1 MTIFVQINIISDIL
15 IDKSVLNSFMS
26 VIVKSQLVLKCTC

>member
-26 VIVKSQLVLKCTC
+26 AIVKSQLVLKCTC